1 MRLLETIRCDVRLQ
15 YRNGFYYAVAF
26 LLFFFAI
33 LVNFVPIDW
42 TPWLAALL
50 LGNMML
56 ATFFFLGGLI
66 LLEKG
71 EGTLEALIVTPLSD
85 VEYLASKIVT
95 LTLLATAEQLML
107 VLLASGFDFSPLP
120 LLIGVVLGSILYC
133 LFGFLAVSRYDS
145 INEYLFPSMLYTLFF
160 SVPFIPFFGLADGW
174 AFYLHPLQGVLL
186 LLGAAFVPLSGWQ
199 WVYSLGSCLL
209 WSFLLLRLCRLW
221 FHRFIIR
228 SEGVR

>member
-15 YRNGFYYAVAF
+15 HRNGFYYAVAF

-33 LVNFVPIDW
+33 LVTFVPIDW

-85 VEYLASKIVT
+85 FEYLASKIVT

-107 VLLASGFDFSPLP
+107 VLLA
-120 LLIGVVLGSILYC
+120 
-133 LFGFLAVSRYDS
+133 
-145 INEYLFPSMLYTLFF
+145 
-160 SVPFIPFFGLADGW
+160 
-174 AFYLHPLQGVLL
+174 
-186 LLGAAFVPLSGWQ
+186 
-199 WVYSLGSCLL
+199 YSLTA
-209 WSFLLLRLCRLW
+209 
-221 FHRFIIR
+221 
-228 SEGVR
+228 